1 MKKKIII
8 ISIVVL
14 SVILLLILIP
24 YIKIDTGS
32 KIMYLK
38 YNDHIDEEYE
48 DNMCYHE
55 SVSYVEDKNISV
67 TGITIEKKFIFY
79 LITLEYVNGNLCDT
93 EYLLEES
100 YIKNFINNAEITY
113 NSHNLDIEKL
123 IEGKTAIVSNT
134 RYLGNEYDTFIEFN
148 LDNKYEIM
156 YIFYKDD
163 LLIFQV
169 GSPDESTKFIA
180 YK

>member
-8 ISIVVL
+8 IGIVVL
-14 SVILLLILIP
+14 FIVLLFILIP
-24 YIKIDTGS
+24 YIKIDTGT

-38 YNDHIDEEYE
+38 YNDFIDEEYE
-48 DNMCYHE
+48 ENMCYHE
-55 SVSYVEDKNISV
+55 NVSYVKSKDIS
-67 TGITIEKKFIFY
+67 INKINIEKKFIFY
-79 LITLEYVNGNLCDT
+79 LFTLEYVKGNLCDT

-100 YIKNFINNAEITY
+100 YIKNFISNAEITF

-134 RYLGNEYDTFIEFN
+134 RYLGNEYDTFIEYK
-148 LDNKYEIM
+148 LDNKYEII
-156 YIFYKDD
+156 YIFYQDD
-163 LLIFQV
+163 LLVLQI